1 MGGVR
6 RDGAAYGLEL
16 HFESCDLGC
25 SIEPCVAGSGRLT
38 LSLSDRRDGEKSMH
52 ARVSFYEGTPGGDVD
67 TAVKGFEDA
76 LEPLQQMKGHR
87 AATLL
92 VDRGSGKAI
101 TITYWDTE
109 EDLESSA
116 EQANRLRKEVADT
129 GGLSVRAVENYEVAL
144 DSRP

>member
-1 MGGVR
+1 
-6 RDGAAYGLEL
+6 
-16 HFESCDLGC
+16 
-25 SIEPCVAGSGRLT
+25 
-38 LSLSDRRDGEKSMH
+38 MH